1 MQIIMIKW
9 GGTIWKRWA
18 EDGIKWSSHAIK
30 KEARL
35 SFTFQL
41 AANQAL
47 LSLIKDLGY
56 GNINDNTMCA
66 SDTVMVSE
74 QSRLRNAP
82 WLLST

>member
-1 MQIIMIKW
+1 MQIIKW
-9 GGTIWKRWA
+9 GGTIWKGWA
-18 EDGIKWSSHAIK
+18 EDGIKCSSHSIK

-47 LSLIKDLGY
+47 LSLIKDLDY

-66 SDTVMVSE
+66 SDTATISE